1 MKKRIIQ
8 VEDLSADYLIDKLEA
23 LSSEIKELKEAFKP
37 QFQARY
43 LTRQEVADLFK
54 VSLVTIHDW
63 TNKGILTKHRIGNK
77 VRYKQNEIEQ
87 ALREVKK

>member
-8 VEDLSADYLIDKLEA
+8 VEELSAELLLGKLDSLTQEVR
-23 LSSEIKELKEAFKP
+23 ELKETFKP
-37 QFQARY
+37 QLQTRY

-63 TNKGILTKHRIGNK
+63 TNKGLLKKHRIGNK
-77 VRYKQNEIEQ
+77 VRYKQHEIEL
-87 ALREVKK
+87 ALKEVKK